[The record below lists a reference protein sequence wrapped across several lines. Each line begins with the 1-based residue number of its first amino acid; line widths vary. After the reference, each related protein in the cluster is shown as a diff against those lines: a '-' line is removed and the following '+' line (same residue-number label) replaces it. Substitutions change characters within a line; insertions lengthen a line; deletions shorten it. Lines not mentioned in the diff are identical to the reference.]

1 MHEIGVMN
9 GILEAACSAAKD
21 AGMARITEIRITIG
35 ELTEV
40 MEPALEFAFEALKSD
55 TMAEDAVLVITNVT
69 PRSRCKECDAE
80 FEHGRFSIACPECG
94 SFMVELL
101 QGRELRIDSIEAE
114 DDADSEAADA
124 G

>member
-9 GILEAACSAAKD
+9 GILEAACDAAKN
-21 AGMARITEIRITIG
+21 AGMARITEIRVTIG

-40 MEPALEFAFEALKSD
+40 MEPALEFAFEALKPG
-55 TMAEDAVLVITNVT
+55 TMAENATLVITKVS
-69 PRSRCKECDAE
+69 PRSRCKVCGHEY
-80 FEHGRFSIACPECG
+80 EHGRFAISCPKCD

-114 DDADSEAADA
+114 DDSTDDA
-124 G
+124 PAGE